1 MLRTHTC
8 GELNRNDT
16 GKTVTLCGWVGG
28 RRDHGNL
35 IFIDIRD
42 GYGITQIVFNPQTGG
57 ADHKMGEEL
66 RPEYV
71 IGIKGKVENRPSG
84 TENPRLPTGSIEV
97 HAEEVEIFN
106 KAMTP
111 PFEIS
116 ENVSVNEET
125 RLKYRYLDLRR
136 QTIQRN
142 MRLRH
147 KVCKL
152 ARDYFD
158 QRYFV
163 EVETPILTK
172 STPEGARDYLVPSR
186 VNPGMFYA
194 LPQSPQLFKQILMV
208 ASFDRYFQIAKCFRD
223 EDLRSDRQ
231 PEFTQF
237 DIEMSFVTEE
247 DIFEISEGLMKKIF
261 KEAIGVDLKTPFP
274 RLTYAESM
282 ARYGCDKPDTRFDL
296 ELADITP
303 LVKDCQFKIFRDAAA
318 KNWKII
324 AVNGKGCGGYSR
336 GQIDELI
343 EFVKGCGAK
352 GLANF
357 KADAGILSSQIDKF
371 FSKEELASI
380 RKALNGE
387 DGDMIF
393 IVADKDKV
401 AYDSMANLR
410 KLLAKKLGLIDK
422 KSFDFLWI
430 TDFPLFKFNDEEKR
444 WESEHHPF
452 TSAHPEDIGF
462 LEKGAS
468 LDKVRSRSY
477 DLVINGT
484 EIGSGSIRIH
494 DRRLQELIFKTIG
507 IEEDEAKVRFGFL
520 LDAFRYGAPPHG
532 GVAFGLDR
540 LMTFLVGCE
549 SIRDIIAFPKTQKAY
564 CPMTSAPSDV
574 SEKQLNEL
582 NIKIKLGHGPS
593 NQDNKST

>member
-8 GELNRNDT
+8 GELGEKDI
-16 GKTVTLCGWVGG
+16 GKSVDLCGWVAS

-35 IFIDIRD
+35 IFIDLRD
-42 GYGITQIVFNPQTGG
+42 GYGLTQVVFNPSLGK
-57 ADHKMGEEL
+57 DVHKIAEEL
-66 RPEYV
+66 RGEFV
-71 IGIKGKVENRPSG
+71 VRVGGVVEKRPSG
-84 TENPRLPTGSIEV
+84 TSNPKIPTGAIEV
-97 HAEEVEIFN
+97 AAKDVELFN
-106 KAMTP
+106 KANTP
-111 PFEIS
+111 PFEIADDA
-116 ENVSVNEET
+116 NVTEEA

-136 QTIQRN
+136 GVMQKN

-147 KVCKL
+147 KVCKT

-158 QRYFV
+158 SKNFV

-208 ASFDRYFQIAKCFRD
+208 SSFDRYFQIAKCFRD
-223 EDLRSDRQ
+223 EDLRADRQ

-261 KEAIGVDLKTPFP
+261 KAAIDVELNTPFP
-274 RLTYAESM
+274 RLKYSESM
-282 ARYGCDKPDTRFDL
+282 KRFGSDKPDTRFGL
-296 ELADITP
+296 ELSDITDI
-303 LVKDCQFKIFRDAAA
+303 VKGSGFKIFHEIA
-318 KNWKII
+318 KKGGSII
-324 AVNGKGCGGYSR
+324 AINAKGCGSYSR
-336 GQIDELI
+336 GQIDELV
-343 EFVKGCGAK
+343 EFVKTYGAK

-357 KADAGILSSQIDKF
+357 KVDSSGLTSQIDKF
-371 FSKEELASI
+371 FKPEELSAI
-380 RKALNGE
+380 RDRLIGE
-387 DGDMIF
+387 NGDMIF
-393 IVADKDKV
+393 IVADSARV

-410 KLLAKKLGLIDK
+410 KLLGKKLGLIDEK
-422 KSFDFLWI
+422 KFNFLWV
-430 TDFPLFKFNDEEKR
+430 TDFPLMKYNEEEKR

-452 TSAHPEDIGF
+452 TSIHPEDIAQF
-462 LEKGAS
+462 EKGED

-494 DRRLQELIFKTIG
+494 QPKLQELIFKTIG
-507 IEEDEAKVRFGFL
+507 IDDEQAKMRFGFL

-540 LMTFLVGCE
+540 LMTLFVGCD
-549 SIRDIIAFPKTQKAY
+549 SIRDVIAFPKTQKAF
-564 CPMTSAPSDV
+564 CPMTSAPSPVDA
-574 SEKQLNEL
+574 KQLDEL
-582 NIKIKLGHGPS
+582 GIKIK
-593 NQDNKST
+593 KEAV

>member
-8 GELNRNDT
+8 GELNEKNI
-16 GKTVTLCGWVGG
+16 GKTATLCGWVGS

-42 GYGITQIVFNPQTGG
+42 GYGVTQAVFNPQTG
-57 ADHKMGEEL
+57 ADLHKKAEEL
-66 RPEYV
+66 RSEFVIRVTGTVERRPE
-71 IGIKGKVENRPSG
+71 G
-84 TENPRLPTGSIEV
+84 TDNKKMPTGSVELHAREMEV
-97 HAEEVEIFN
+97 LNRA
-106 KAMTP
+106 ATP
-111 PFEIS
+111 PFEVADNIS
-116 ENVSVNEET
+116 VTEES

-136 QTIQRN
+136 SGMQKS

-158 QRYFV
+158 ERNFV

-208 ASFDRYFQIAKCFRD
+208 SSFDRYFQIAKCFRD
-223 EDLRSDRQ
+223 EDLRADRQ

-247 DIFEISEGLMKKIF
+247 DIYEMSEGLMKKMF
-261 KEAIGVDLKTPFP
+261 KEAIGYELKTPFP
-274 RLTYAESM
+274 RLKYAESM
-282 ARYGCDKPDTRFDL
+282 ARYGCDKPDTRFAL
-296 ELADITP
+296 ELVEITDI
-303 LVKDCQFKIFRDAAA
+303 VKDCQFKIFQDVV
-318 KNWKII
+318 KKSGKVI
-324 AVNGKGCGGYSR
+324 AINAKGCGNYSR
-336 GQIDELI
+336 GQIDQLI
-343 EFVKGCGAK
+343 EFVKEYGAK

-357 KADAGILSSQIDKF
+357 RADGGTLVSQIDKF
-371 FSKEELASI
+371 FSKPELAAI
-380 RKALNGE
+380 RSALSAE

-393 IVADKDKV
+393 MVADRKRA
-401 AYDSMANLR
+401 AYDSMAALR
-410 KLLAKKLGLIDK
+410 KNLGRQLGLIDEK
-422 KSFDFLWI
+422 RFEFLWV
-430 TDFPLFKFNDEEKR
+430 TDFPLFQYNEDEKR

-452 TSAHPEDIGF
+452 TSVHPQDIAM
-462 LEKGAS
+462 LEKGES
-468 LDKVRSRSY
+468 LDRVRSRSY

-494 DRRLQELIFKTIG
+494 DRALQELIFKTIG
-507 IEEDEAKVRFGFL
+507 IEEGEARLRFGFL

-540 LMTFLVGCE
+540 LMTFFMGCD
-549 SIRDIIAFPKTQKAY
+549 SIRDVIAFPKTQKAF
-564 CPMTSAPSDV
+564 CPMTSAPSPVD
-574 SEKQLNEL
+574 EKQLDEL
-582 NIKIKLGHGPS
+582 NIKIKKT
-593 NQDNKST
+593 Q